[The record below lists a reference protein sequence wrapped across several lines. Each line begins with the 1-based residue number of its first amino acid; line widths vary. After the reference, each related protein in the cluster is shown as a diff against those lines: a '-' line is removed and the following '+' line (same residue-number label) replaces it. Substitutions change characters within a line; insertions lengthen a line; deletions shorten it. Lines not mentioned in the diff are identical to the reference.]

1 MKYGQN
7 NLLDIRGTIAV
18 PFILFHPATWELR
31 HETELRTTQKLGKM
45 FSHSRYERTH
55 AKLMGNSRKNMMQ
68 AYRQLERAEKCSS
81 HFIMRENSSVKV
93 VKEKNDE

>member
-7 NLLDIRGTIAV
+7 NLLDIRGTIAA

-45 FSHSRYERTH
+45 FSHSRYERTMD
-55 AKLMGNSRKNMMQ
+55 ACKTDGKQQKKRDAGIQ
-68 AYRQLERAEKCSS
+68 AVGKS
-81 HFIMRENSSVKV
+81 
-93 VKEKNDE
+93 